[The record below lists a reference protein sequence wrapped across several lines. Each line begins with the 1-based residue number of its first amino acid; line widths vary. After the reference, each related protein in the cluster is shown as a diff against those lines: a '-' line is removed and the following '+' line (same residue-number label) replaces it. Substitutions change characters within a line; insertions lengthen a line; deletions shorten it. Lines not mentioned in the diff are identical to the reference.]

1 MLIKTTCISYH
12 YRLNGGQFSIPSQLT
27 LSVSQLLTVIQC
39 ACISEGQEREVGISC
54 YHDSVFSQ
62 STLLDCL
69 MNVKSVKS
77 VSDSHAVMILILFT
91 FRSEHP
97 PSSMNSFPL

>member
-1 MLIKTTCISYH
+1 M
-12 YRLNGGQFSIPSQLT
+12 LNGGQLSFPSQLT

-62 STLLDCL
+62 SIHFWT
-69 MNVKSVKS
+69 V
-77 VSDSHAVMILILFT
+77 
-91 FRSEHP
+91 
-97 PSSMNSFPL
+97 

>member
-1 MLIKTTCISYH
+1 MRNKTACISYH
-12 YRLNGGQFSIPSQLT
+12 YRLNGDGQFSIPSQLT

-54 YHDSVFSQ
+54 YYDSVFFQ

-69 MNVKSVKS
+69 MNVKSVN
-77 VSDSHAVMILILFT
+77 DSQCMMIINFVY
-91 FRSEHP
+91 F
-97 PSSMNSFPL
+97 